1 MLSEDENLNILYQYE
16 KMDELSKDQIKQV
29 IIWTSDKSSLIRQV
43 AAECLFQEYPVTTKV
58 LLRLARDR
66 DEMVRVSA
74 YETLRFYTSETVERF
89 LEKAM
94 RKERKELALAYAIAS
109 WGEVVIEREEH
120 LDEKLKYIRRFERK
134 RKIRKSDRCILEC
147 ETVKCLLGENK
158 AFEKIAKYIYHS
170 DLSLRCC
177 AIENMEYVR
186 DEENEDKVILY
197 MTKALND
204 PARRV
209 ALRARKYLKKIKAE
223 NN

>member
-1 MLSEDENLNILYQYE
+1 M
-16 KMDELSKDQIKQV
+16 
-29 IIWTSDKSSLIRQV
+29 
-43 AAECLFQEYPVTTKV
+43 
-58 LLRLARDR
+58 
-66 DEMVRVSA
+66 
-74 YETLRFYTSETVERF
+74 
-89 LEKAM
+89 
-94 RKERKELALAYAIAS
+94 
-109 WGEVVIEREEH
+109 
-120 LDEKLKYIRRFERK
+120 KYIRRFERK